1 MSEQIDFRWRYQPR
15 KQIDVQLMEYIQDNQ
30 ITSKTEMI
38 LLALR
43 SFWLPYAIAGDS
55 LTREQMRRVA
65 RASVQALRKQT
76 KEILELAGLEDT
88 CLEVQMQFTQLSPL
102 KIANESGTT
111 LQATSINELR
121 THAGNHAYDDTGLSN
136 FL

>member
-1 MSEQIDFRWRYQPR
+1 MSKQIDFRWRYQPR
-15 KQIDVQLMEYIQDNQ
+15 KQMDMQLMEYIQDNQ

-43 SFWLPYAIAGDS
+43 SFWLPYAIAEDS
-55 LTREQMRRVA
+55 LSQERIRRVA
-65 RASVQALRKQT
+65 RASVQALRKQI

-88 CLEVQMQFTQLSPL
+88 SLDVQSQLTQLRPL
-102 KIANESGTT
+102 QVAKVIATHGAN
-111 LQATSINELR
+111 TSIDELR
-121 THAGNHAYDDTGLSN
+121 THAGNHSYDDTGLSN

>member
-1 MSEQIDFRWRYQPR
+1 MSKQIDFRWRYQPR
-15 KQIDVQLMEYIQDNQ
+15 KQMDMQLMEYIQDNQ

-43 SFWLPYAIAGDS
+43 SFWLPYAIAEDS
-55 LTREQMRRVA
+55 LPQEQMRRVA
-65 RASVQALRKQT
+65 RASVQALRKQI

-88 CLEVQMQFTQLSPL
+88 SLDVQLQLTQLRSL
-102 KIANESGTT
+102 QVANVIATHGAN
-111 LQATSINELR
+111 TSIDELR

>member
-15 KQIDVQLMEYIQDNQ
+15 KQMDVQLMEYIQDNQ
-30 ITSKTEMI
+30 IISKTEMI

-55 LTREQMRRVA
+55 LPREQMRLVA
-65 RASVQALRKQT
+65 RASVQALRKQI

-88 CLEVQMQFTQLSPL
+88 SLKVQMQFTQLRPL
-102 KIANESGTT
+102 QIADAN
-111 LQATSINELR
+111 ATPLVNASIDDLR